1 MQLETG
7 LTAQLQAAS
16 TAQAEPTDSK
26 KPQADHLEAASAA
39 GEDMEIE
46 DDEAEAAR
54 LKAEEEEAAEAARL
68 KAEEEEAAE
77 AARLK
82 AEEEDAAE
90 AARLK
95 AEEEEEEEAAKQAAE
110 AARLKVEEE
119 EAAEVARLKAE
130 EEEEAAK
137 PAAEDEEGMRQR
149 TSRGAEPLLLPSDTT
164 TSADHDSNKE
174 SKEKNNRM
182 CPCCTIL

>member
-68 KAEEEEAAE
+68 K
-77 AARLK
+77 
-82 AEEEDAAE
+82 
-90 AARLK
+90 
-95 AEEEEEEEAAKQAAE
+95 
-110 AARLKVEEE
+110 VEEK
-119 EAAEVARLKAE
+119 EAAEVARLKA
-130 EEEEAAK
+130 EEEAAK

-149 TSRGAEPLLLPSDTT
+149 TSNRGAEPLLLPSDTT
-164 TSADHDSNKE
+164 TSADHDSKE
-174 SKEKNNRM
+174 GSKEKKSRM